1 MPLGVLFSLDESEV
15 EKLKSFETDEERLVY
30 LQEEIEEN
38 YFEDYPQRVAE
49 LDKAWDALHRSL
61 TDGKLEYTNGTFPLS
76 HVILGG
82 ESVYNEDDYVMVL
95 KTPAEVISIAKA
107 VEKADDDFLRKGYN
121 QIDPEDYGL
130 RLTEED
136 LDYTCTWFNDSKEF
150 WKLAAS
156 EGRYVLFTVDQ

>member
-61 TDGKLEYTNGTFPLS
+61 TDGKLEYTNGTFP
-76 HVILGG
+76 
-82 ESVYNEDDYVMVL
+82 
-95 KTPAEVISIAKA
+95 
-107 VEKADDDFLRKGYN
+107 
-121 QIDPEDYGL
+121 
-130 RLTEED
+130 
-136 LDYTCTWFNDSKEF
+136 
-150 WKLAAS
+150 
-156 EGRYVLFTVDQ
+156 